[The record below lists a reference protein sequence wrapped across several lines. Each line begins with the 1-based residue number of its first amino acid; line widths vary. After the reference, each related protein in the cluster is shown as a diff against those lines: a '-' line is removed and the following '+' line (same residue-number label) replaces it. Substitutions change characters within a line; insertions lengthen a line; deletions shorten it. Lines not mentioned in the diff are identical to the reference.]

1 MAKLKVWDII
11 IGEQYGRYTKY
22 VIERVTSKMA
32 MSWNTRF
39 WSDYGEQGYDN
50 GWIRAVGGHEGGAWS
65 GPAYRV
71 ILEWGKNT
79 HLLSKYNVQSMAN
92 KITKI
97 DLKTLWEDKLQ
108 EIIAIIERA

>member
-1 MAKLKVWDII
+1 MAKLKVWDIV
-11 IGEQYGRYTKY
+11 IGEQYGRYTKH

-39 WSDYGEQGYDN
+39 WSDYGEQWYDN
-50 GWIRAVGGHEGGAWS
+50 GWIRAVGGHEGGSWS

-71 ILEWGKNT
+71 ILDGGKNT
-79 HLLSKYNVQSMAN
+79 HLLSKYNVQSMVY
-92 KITKI
+92 KINKI
-97 DLKTLWEDKLQ
+97 DLKTLWEEKLQ

>member
-1 MAKLKVWDII
+1 MAKLQVWDIV
-11 IGEQYGRYTKY
+11 IGEQYGRYSKY

-39 WSDYGEQGYDN
+39 WSDYGEQWYDN
-50 GWIRAVGGHEGGAWS
+50 GWIRAVGGHEGGGWS

-71 ILEWGKNT
+71 VGKVGT
-79 HLLSKYNVQSMAN
+79 LHLLSKYNVQSMVYQIN
-92 KITKI
+92 KV
-97 DLKTLWEDKLQ
+97 DLKTLWEEKLQ